1 MVERGG
7 DFRHP
12 FFTKHKKNCKMFGKF
27 KIPLKVIFK
36 RFKQLSFLLS
46 ILPLKRRET
55 KKVSNDAVYR
65 PEKMQPQ
72 KTAKTLN
79 KKKLKKIKRK
89 K

>member
-1 MVERGG
+1 
-7 DFRHP
+7 
-12 FFTKHKKNCKMFGKF
+12 MFGKF

-36 RFKQLSFLLS
+36 RFKQLSFLFS

-55 KKVSNDAVYR
+55 KKVSNDEVYR

-79 KKKLKKIKRK
+79 KKKLKKSKRK

>member
-1 MVERGG
+1 VVERGG

-27 KIPLKVIFK
+27 KIPLKVIFN
-36 RFKQLSFLLS
+36 FKQLSFLLS

-79 KKKLKKIKRK
+79 KKKLKKSKRK

>member
-1 MVERGG
+1 
-7 DFRHP
+7 
-12 FFTKHKKNCKMFGKF
+12 MFGKF

-46 ILPLKRRET
+46 IIPLKRRET
-55 KKVSNDAVYR
+55 KKVNSDAVYT

-79 KKKLKKIKRK
+79 KKKLKKSKRK